1 MNRLIASVFFISVS
15 FTSGCST
22 SGNQHLKNETSQ
34 SLQSQI
40 TKNKTTKS
48 EITALLGEPDTRT
61 TLDNGNEEWTYFMNN
76 NQFDPPHSSRSLDY
90 WRVVHRHRQKDS
102 KSNLK
107 TKRSESG
114 RSQKITA
121 RWKPVLFNNALY
133 RLELFY
139 ENICNYYTHCLNFF
153 TEWL

>member
-22 SGNQHLKNETSQ
+22 SGNQHLKNKTSQ

-76 NQFDPPHSSRSLDY
+76 NQFDATTFIPIVGL
-90 WRVVHRHRQKDS
+90 
-102 KSNLK
+102 L
-107 TKRSESG
+107 TGGSG
-114 RSQKITA
+114 
-121 RWKPVLFNNALY
+121 
-133 RLELFY
+133 
-139 ENICNYYTHCLNFF
+139 
-153 TEWL
+153 

>member
-61 TLDNGNEEWTYFMNN
+61 ALDNGNEEWTYFMNN
-76 NQFDPPHSSRSLDY
+76 NQFDATTFIPIVGL
-90 WRVVHRHRQKDS
+90 
-102 KSNLK
+102 L
-107 TKRSESG
+107 TG
-114 RSQKITA
+114 GSQTQAK
-121 RWKPVLFNNALY
+121 
-133 RLELFY
+133 RLEIEFKDETVTKWTFSERL
-139 ENICNYYTHCLNFF
+139 C
-153 TEWL
+153 

>member
-22 SGNQHLKNETSQ
+22 SGNQHLKTETSQ

-61 TLDNGNEEWTYFMNN
+61 TLDNGNEEWAYFMNN
-76 NQFDPPHSSRSLDY
+76 NQFDATTFIPIVGL
-90 WRVVHRHRQKDS
+90 
-102 KSNLK
+102 L
-107 TKRSESG
+107 TG
-114 RSQKITA
+114 GSQTQAK
-121 RWKPVLFNNALY
+121 
-133 RLELFY
+133 RLEIEFKDETVRKWTFS
-139 ENICNYYTHCLNFF
+139 ENNSKMKTGLIQ
-153 TEWL
+153 